1 MTSCV
6 VTKSTIL
13 TQYDITNLLNRFGG
27 KNQQYVEIVDV
38 QKNLQTINKYP
49 LLKDISL
56 SVQTQSLPQRMSK
69 SK

>member
-1 MTSCV
+1 MTHV
-6 VTKSTIL
+6 VKNSTIL
-13 TQYDITNLLNRFGG
+13 TQYDITNLLRRFGG

-56 SVQTQSLPQRMSK
+56 SVQTQSLPQRMTK